1 MSIPENHRHN
11 LQIQQSAQP
20 QHLEVLQGGLERM
33 ESSVRS
39 RVNDSLKRVFDV
51 VFASFLL
58 LLFSPVMAVVALA
71 IKLNSPGPA
80 VFKQERVARG
90 EKSFYIYKFRT
101 MVNNAEA
108 QTGPTWV
115 QKGDSRITPLGKM
128 LRDTH
133 LDELLQLW
141 NVLVGD
147 MSFVGP
153 RPERPEFVEQFKAQG
168 VVNYE
173 ARFLTRP
180 GITGYA
186 QLQNSN
192 PSIEEIQEKTDADVW
207 YVANWT
213 PWLDVV
219 LITQTAWLFV
229 TSILQALRL
238 LPKKQK
244 PAPQKA

>member
-11 LQIQQSAQP
+11 LKIQQSAQP